1 MMEVLIK
8 QESPSAPAVLK
19 SRTIRKDFLNSPEAL
34 IKACTV
40 VVTHHGGKSCLG

>member
-19 SRTIRKDFLNSPEAL
+19 SRIIRKDFLNSPEAL
-34 IKACTV
+34 IKAHTA
-40 VVTHHGGKSCLG
+40 VTYHGGKCCLG